1 MFSPI
6 LIGRERHLADINLET
21 CLSRLAATQI
31 DQISEVMS
39 NQWHEQ
45 NARMNDMV
53 WSSKSLLEDGF
64 IRFVKM
70 LCQACCNDLKAC

>member
-1 MFSPI
+1 MSKLRLGF
-6 LIGRERHLADINLET
+6 
-21 CLSRLAATQI
+21 SRLAATQI

-45 NARMNDMV
+45 NERMNDMV

-64 IRFVKM
+64 LKSM
-70 LCQACCNDLKAC
+70 LSKILVSAIQHRVQSL

>member
-1 MFSPI
+1 MSKLRLGF
-6 LIGRERHLADINLET
+6 
-21 CLSRLAATQI
+21 SRLAATQI

-45 NARMNDMV
+45 NERMNDMV

-64 IRFVKM
+64 LKSM
-70 LCQACCNDLKAC
+70 LSKILESVIQHRLQSLQ

>member
-1 MFSPI
+1 MSKLRLGF
-6 LIGRERHLADINLET
+6 
-21 CLSRLAATQI
+21 SRLAATQI

-45 NARMNDMV
+45 NERMNDMV

-64 IRFVKM
+64 VKSM
-70 LCQACCNDLKAC
+70 LSKILESVIQHRLQSLQ

>member
-1 MFSPI
+1 MSKLRLGF
-6 LIGRERHLADINLET
+6 
-21 CLSRLAATQI
+21 SRLAATQI

-45 NARMNDMV
+45 NERMNDMV

-64 IRFVKM
+64 VKSM
-70 LCQACCNDLKAC
+70 LSKI

>member
-1 MFSPI
+1 MSKLRLGF
-6 LIGRERHLADINLET
+6 
-21 CLSRLAATQI
+21 SRLAATQI

-45 NARMNDMV
+45 NERMNDMV

-64 IRFVKM
+64 LIDAV
-70 LCQACCNDLKAC
+70 